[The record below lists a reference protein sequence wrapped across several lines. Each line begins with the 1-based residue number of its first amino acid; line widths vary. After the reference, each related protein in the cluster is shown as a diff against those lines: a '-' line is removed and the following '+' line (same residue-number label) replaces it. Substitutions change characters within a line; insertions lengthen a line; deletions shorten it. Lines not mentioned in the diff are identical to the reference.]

1 MLGRHRSDR
10 YSSAMRWPRS
20 RAFVRRCRLR
30 SVAAFPEAGFV
41 PLPAH
46 PTAPPRSSRFTLAEA
61 GRCFEGH
68 FEGAPILPGVAHL
81 ALALSACGG
90 EASSPRVVTGVRDFR
105 LKRRLGPG
113 DEVEVVL
120 ADDREARSVRFEI
133 RCHGETASVGVLLFA
148 PVEEGPRE

>member
-1 MLGRHRSDR
+1 MS
-10 YSSAMRWPRS
+10 
-20 RAFVRRCRLR
+20 
-30 SVAAFPEAGFV
+30 AFPEAGFL

-46 PTAPPRSSRFTLAEA
+46 PTAPLRSSRFRLVEA

-90 EASSPRVVTGVRDFR
+90 EADSLRVVTGLRGFR
-105 LKRRLGPG
+105 LKRPLGPG

-120 ADDREARSVRFEI
+120 ADGREPSSVRFEI

-148 PVEEGPRE
+148 PVEGGPRD